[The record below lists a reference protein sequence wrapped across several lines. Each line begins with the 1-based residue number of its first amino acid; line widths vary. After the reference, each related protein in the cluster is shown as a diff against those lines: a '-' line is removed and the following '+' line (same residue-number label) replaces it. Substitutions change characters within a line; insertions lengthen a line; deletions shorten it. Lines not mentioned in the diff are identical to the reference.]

1 MKFLTKVEEEVMLY
15 LWKLGEAYVTELLE
29 LYPEPKPNYNTVSS
43 FVRILEKKGFVD
55 HKVEGKFHKYYAVV
69 TQEAYRQCLL
79 NLVIRNY
86 FANDV
91 QSLCEYLSGE
101 YNEYNEKYADFLS
114 MLKATIGDDNYVKN
128 KSNNKL
134 VKINNKSIKFDDNK
148 LTTKSDLKQP
158 EKQINKLEDNSNT
171 YIFGKFD
178 NKKKKSNVLSIIE
191 LDSKE
196 KKSKKD
202 KSKKKKK

>member
-91 QSLCEYLSGE
+91 KSLCDYLSGE

-128 KSNNKL
+128 KSKNKTEHKL
-134 VKINNKSIKFDDNK
+134 INVDEYKVS
-148 LTTKSDLKQP
+148 TKSDLKQEQRTNSLNKP
-158 EKQINKLEDNSNT
+158 NQNIVEKSES
-171 YIFGKFD
+171 
-178 NKKKKSNVLSIIE
+178 KKIKSSVLSMIE
-191 LDSKE
+191 SDSKE